1 MKQAFAPMSGTET
14 GSSTLV
20 LRQLATRFRTMS
32 ERENDPRLR
41 VKLSEMAA
49 DYERQAKLQEA

>member
-1 MKQAFAPMSGTET
+1 MNQASSALQGTEF
-14 GSSTLV
+14 GSSTIV

-32 ERENDPRLR
+32 EREHDPRLR
-41 VKLSEMAA
+41 FKLGEMAA

>member
-1 MKQAFAPMSGTET
+1 MREAMLPLGGAEV
-14 GSSTLV
+14 GSSSLV

-41 VKLSEMAA
+41 HKLIEMAA
-49 DYERQAKLQEA
+49 DYERKAKLRDS

>member
-1 MKQAFAPMSGTET
+1 MKEAFLPMSGTEA

-32 ERENDPRLR
+32 ERESDPRLR
-41 VKLSEMAA
+41 VKLGEMAA